1 MLRIT
6 RDDDARVIR
15 LEGEL
20 TAHTLPLIE
29 ESLALQAPAGLR
41 VDLEGVRWIDAAA
54 AARLLAL
61 REAGAALTGC
71 TPFVAR
77 LLAAGG
83 R

>member
-20 TAHTLPLIE
+20 TAPALPLLE
-29 ESLALQAPAGLR
+29 ESLAHQTAAGLR
-41 VDLEGVRWIDAAA
+41 VDLGGVRWLDAAA

-61 REAGAALTGC
+61 REAGAVLTAC